1 MTAYDGPA
9 VDRQDWVAAATAAR
23 DEGAVQFDV
32 LTAVDLEAD
41 GFEVV
46 LHLWDPEQRRH
57 RLLRTRCPR
66 EDATVPSLTALFQG
80 AGWHERSVAEMF
92 GIAFSG
98 HDTAPLQLPGGF
110 DGHPL
115 RKEFG
120 LTERGGRWP
129 GAKEP
134 GESDSDLAAPST
146 RRRAQPLGRPPGWA
160 P

>member
-1 MTAYDGPA
+1 MTSYDGPP
-9 VDRQDWVAAATAAR
+9 VDRQDWVATATAAR
-23 DEGAVQFDV
+23 DGGAVLFDV

-46 LHLWDPEQRRH
+46 LHLWDPERRSH

-66 EDATVPSLTALFQG
+66 DDASVPSLTGLFRG
-80 AGWHERSVAEMF
+80 AAWHERSVAEMF
-92 GIAFSG
+92 GIAFAG
-98 HDTAPLQLPGGF
+98 HETAPLQLSG
-110 DGHPL
+110 DVAGHPL

-120 LTERGGRWP
+120 LQERAGRWP

-146 RRRAQPLGRPPGWA
+146 RRRAQPLGRPPGWT